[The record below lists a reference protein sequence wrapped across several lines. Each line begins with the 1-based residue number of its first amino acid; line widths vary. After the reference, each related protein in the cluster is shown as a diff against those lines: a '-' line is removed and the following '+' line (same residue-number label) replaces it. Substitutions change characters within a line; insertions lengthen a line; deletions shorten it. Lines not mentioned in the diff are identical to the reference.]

1 MYHIIGSICHMSRTR
16 MIYGMA
22 WSRSHLSGVLKL
34 ETPKTPLWWIK
45 IKKIK
50 KCAAVEDV
58 RRGGD
63 LSVSR
68 AQVPAPEQDT
78 ASGAEAGTRDHAP
91 LVHQLGRNTHTA
103 NISTHTTYQQHGT
116 FLKSRNWLKIMSLTK
131 TLNVYIVYCSTA
143 SIKDIFLRLQAGS
156 LIRHQWY
163 SKCEVS
169 NSDVKLW
176 NYLPYESPV
185 VYTHWMNLA
194 CNESFNFYIVDIKFK
209 VLANV
214 STQGDII
221 NKQWYKLCQIWHK
234 VRGKFTCFTYRGLL
248 FYFCVSFTH
257 KN

>member
-1 MYHIIGSICHMSRTR
+1 MSYVQNQDDIWNGVESFVGGFKTR
-16 MIYGMA
+16 NSENSTI
-22 WSRSHLSGVLKL
+22 
-34 ETPKTPLWWIK
+34 WWIK

-131 TLNVYIVYCSTA
+131 TLNVYCSTS

-156 LIRHQWY
+156 LIRH
-163 SKCEVS
+163 
-169 NSDVKLW
+169 
-176 NYLPYESPV
+176 
-185 VYTHWMNLA
+185 
-194 CNESFNFYIVDIKFK
+194 
-209 VLANV
+209 
-214 STQGDII
+214 
-221 NKQWYKLCQIWHK
+221 
-234 VRGKFTCFTYRGLL
+234 
-248 FYFCVSFTH
+248 
-257 KN
+257 

>member
-1 MYHIIGSICHMSRTR
+1 MSRTR

-22 WSRSHLSGVLKL
+22 WSHLSGVLKV
-34 ETPKTPLWWIK
+34 ETPLWWIK

-131 TLNVYIVYCSTA
+131 TLNVYCSTA

-176 NYLPYESPV
+176 NYLPLWI
-185 VYTHWMNLA
+185 TCRIHTL
-194 CNESFNFYIVDIKFK
+194 NESGMQWKFQF
-209 VLANV
+209 LHRR
-214 STQGDII
+214 
-221 NKQWYKLCQIWHK
+221 Y
-234 VRGKFTCFTYRGLL
+234 
-248 FYFCVSFTH
+248 
-257 KN
+257 